1 MNAKRLALAI
11 AAAAAA
17 GSALATGPGAE
28 KTGSVD
34 ERAAAGSS
42 ESPTEE
48 FSRLDADGD
57 GSLSREESGI
67 NPELAERYDDID
79 ANEDGSI
86 DRAEFSAFE
95 KEAAAPVGE
104 SGESMGG
111 RTPSPAD

>member
-42 ESPTEE
+42 ETATEE

-57 GSLSREESGI
+57 GSLSREESGT
-67 NPELAERYDDID
+67 NPALAEGYDDID
-79 ANEDGSI
+79 ANQDGSI

-95 KEAAAPVGE
+95 KEGAAPMGE
-104 SGESMGG
+104 SGERTGG
-111 RTPSPAD
+111 RTPSRAE